1 MQCENCDLTHDGS
14 YGSGRFCS
22 NKCARCFS
30 TKARRLEINTQVSKK
45 LTKPAITK
53 QCDVC
58 QANFETKLSKQ
69 ICCSK
74 ICSEKRRGQLTAKK
88 FENLIEERRKNG
100 VGTGNYAKNP
110 QTLLDLSPRTK
121 KKILQRLNIGCS
133 RCGWNEAPCDLHHID
148 GRKIINP
155 DHHSNL
161 THICPNCHRL
171 FHTGKI
177 GRSDVQTLEQQVG
190 EKWKDFYFNT
200 RL

>member
-110 QTLLDLSPRTK
+110 QTLLDLRPRTK

-133 RCGWNEAPCDLHHID
+133 RCGWNEGCVLVEGTSFIVIDNSEELDNFRTSLILHPE
-148 GRKIINP
+148 G
-155 DHHSNL
+155 
-161 THICPNCHRL
+161 
-171 FHTGKI
+171 I
-177 GRSDVQTLEQQVG
+177 GRIVVSD
-190 EKWKDFYFNT
+190 KFYNSL
-200 RL
+200 RMRKLI